1 MKIKFIVFIILSVF
15 LSVPLSAEIKSNSLK
30 SDTTDT
36 AQSGPQLK
44 DGESLQIPKTTV
56 SVQLGVYLARKNAEE
71 IVAELKKNEIDCR
84 IQDGTKTFTVYC
96 GNFKRHRNTEAVRAL
111 KNKLI
116 SRGYKDIFLVLLN
129 ETPVNSEQK
138 KPPEKQPPVQK
149 EPVQEP
155 AVRHDTPAI
164 EKTFIPPSPVPAQ
177 KNPVTMPLETQPE
190 QQDKFSIEK
199 MPGQLLS
206 HLRATRFDPKLK
218 FLLIISLTF
227 ALISFVFFLAVI
239 FLRRIGAKKST
250 KADRLA
256 KKHRNIL
263 KFLSEEY
270 TTSTEEIVKRLKS
283 IGDDTIIEVFLDKAG
298 SLTAKPVHHFRELYD
313 ASGITERYLSILE
326 NSKSWKKRAFA
337 ANKLGQIGS
346 AKVVPLLFK
355 IIRNVKDE
363 DEGVRNAALRALG
376 RIRDKRA
383 VPFLIEALGYPETW
397 LPPRVGEILVSI
409 GEEAIEPLIKELKN
423 YQSETRRQWAAEIL
437 GWLEAKSATI
447 HLIDALFDISP
458 EVRAKSVGALGKIRD
473 DRAVSKLTELLIS
486 DPVPFVRV
494 RVSKALGEIGH
505 PSVIDYLIN
514 VLNDPEWWVRVRAVE
529 ALEQMGDKAV
539 PALLIAL
546 EDDDK
551 EVRRCSAMALER
563 IGYVETLLNE
573 YGNEEYKPEIKNILF
588 LVARAGVIE
597 SISEKLTKSTG
608 TLQLQK
614 RIVRLLGEAET
625 KEAAAPLLEL
635 LTQTTDWKLKSRI
648 IESLARIGAKGAVPY
663 LIESLK
669 DNEYWVRRS
678 AVEALGMLNAVDNAD
693 EIAEMLEDPNPLAR
707 ESALKA
713 LSALKI
719 TKHREKI
726 ESLLLDPS
734 PKVRSIALY
743 TIRILGLKTD
753 INKIIELLKDTAE
766 DVRIETLRYFS
777 SRADR
782 GVLFDVLQF
791 LLYGSDELR
800 REVVE
805 YVRKVKPEGF
815 NAIIN
820 SFTATEFSNEALSS
834 LMEITSIIGDKE
846 AYQFIYKFTQSTDPF
861 LRGKAFSEISKFG
874 IESNEEI
881 FERALFDPSRQ
892 IRITVLT
899 GIGIHS
905 AKNLLEKAKTL
916 RSDPDEHVRLA
927 LVFAFG
933 VSGLTEFKRDIID
946 MLEDPSQK
954 VVAGACMS
962 LAIYDDPFLLTFFQA
977 KQNIK
982 EIKDEVK
989 RIEEDE
995 RFASVVEIIRTSAQ
1009 KSSNL
1014 EIDLL
1019 LAKNE
1024 KDFARHLIKVLKEA
1038 LDPEIRVKAI
1048 ELFKI
1053 IATAEFLPS
1062 LLGVMKKDPSA
1073 EVRMRAMEVVARVGR
1088 ENESISAFSSMLV
1101 DPTQKVR
1108 IRAAELLGGYRQ
1120 ANALE
1125 ALLHTLDTSDRPFR
1139 EALTTSLSYMLT
1151 GEPEKIDELVKS
1163 VPETKTR
1170 KLGMA
1175 WLMGKTRKQGAK
1187 TFLLNLLS
1195 DNDPDVRASAIGAL
1209 GKFEDEELIEIL
1221 ERLIY
1226 DTNERVRAAAVNAI
1240 VATGGSKAFEIVKT
1254 ALEDVDEYVRIRA
1267 SLGLAKLEP
1276 QSAVDILQRKLLKFP
1291 ELSSCLK
1298 GILYAFGFDYDPA
1311 VHEDTLAKNI
1321 VDELCQAE
1329 EMFFILKSSPDK
1341 EKRLHAFRVLTLIN
1355 TNDTD
1360 GLLSVAL
1367 KDPSPE
1373 IREEA
1378 KKYSQH

>member
-36 AQSGPQLK
+36 AQSGQQLK
-44 DGESLQIPKTTV
+44 DGESLQIPETTV
-56 SVQLGVYLARKNAEE
+56 SVQMGVYLARKNAEE
-71 IVAELKKNEIDCR
+71 IVAELKKSKIDCR
-84 IQDGTKTFTVYC
+84 IQDGTKIFTVYC
-96 GNFKRHRNTEAVRAL
+96 GNFKRHRDTEAVGAL

-116 SRGYKDIFLVLLN
+116 SRGYKDVFLVLLN

-138 KPPEKQPPVQK
+138 KPPEEQPPVQR

-155 AVRHDTPAI
+155 AVRHDAPAI
-164 EKTFIPPSPVPAQ
+164 VPPSPVPAQ
-177 KNPVTMPLETQPE
+177 KKPVTMPLETQPE

-256 KKHRNIL
+256 KKHRDIL

-298 SLTAKPVHHFRELYD
+298 SLTAKPVHHFQELYD

-326 NSKSWKKRAFA
+326 HSKSWKKRAFA

-346 AKVVPLLFK
+346 VKSVPLLFK

-437 GWLEAKSATI
+437 GWLEAKSATM

-473 DRAVSKLTELLIS
+473 NRAVSKLTELLIS

-494 RVSKALGEIGH
+494 RVAKALGEIGH

-514 VLNDPEWWVRVRAVE
+514 VLKDPEWWVRVRAVE

-588 LVARAGVIE
+588 LVACAGVIE

-608 TLQLQK
+608 ILQK
-614 RIVRLLGEAET
+614 RIARLLGEAET
-625 KEAAAPLLEL
+625 KEAAGPLLEL

-648 IESLARIGAKGAVPY
+648 IESLAKIGAKGAVPC

-707 ESALKA
+707 ESALRA

-782 GVLFDVLQF
+782 GVLSDVLQF

-815 NAIIN
+815 NAILN
-820 SFTATEFSNEALSS
+820 SFTAAEFSNEALSS

-881 FERALFDPSRQ
+881 FEKALFDPSRQ
-892 IRITVLT
+892 IRITVLI

-927 LVFAFG
+927 LALAFG

-962 LAIYDDPFLLTFFQA
+962 LAIYDDPFLLTLFQA

-1038 LDPEIRVKAI
+1038 LYPEIRVKAI
-1048 ELFKI
+1048 ELFNI
-1053 IATAEFLPS
+1053 IGTAEFLPS

-1088 ENESISAFSSMLV
+1088 ENESISALSSMLV

-1139 EALTTSLSYMLT
+1139 EAVTTSLSYMLT

-1209 GKFEDEELIEIL
+1209 GKFKDEELIEIL

-1226 DTNERVRAAAVNAI
+1226 DTNERVRAAAVNAV
-1240 VATGGSKAFEIVKT
+1240 VAIGGPRVFEIVKT
-1254 ALEDVDEYVRIRA
+1254 ALEDIDKYVRIRA
-1267 SLGLAKLEP
+1267 AIGLAKLEP

-1298 GILYAFGFDYDPA
+1298 GILYTSGFDYDQTI
-1311 VHEDTLAKNI
+1311 HEDTLAKNI

-1329 EMFFILKSSPDK
+1329 EMFYVLKSSPDK
-1341 EKRLHAFRVLTLIN
+1341 EKRLHAFRILTLTNSNDIN
-1355 TNDTD
+1355 
-1360 GLLSVAL
+1360 GLLLVAL

-1378 KKYSQH
+1378 EKYSQH